1 MLTKDQ
7 RARIAPAKC
16 HSRSMDCRARGGAF
30 LGRGAC
36 GSLRRGT
43 SRETAG
49 C

>member
-1 MLTKDQ
+1 MRTKDQ
-7 RARIAPAKC
+7 RTHIAPAKC
-16 HSRSMDCRARGGAF
+16 HSRPLDFGARGGAF
-30 LGRGAC
+30 LGRGTC